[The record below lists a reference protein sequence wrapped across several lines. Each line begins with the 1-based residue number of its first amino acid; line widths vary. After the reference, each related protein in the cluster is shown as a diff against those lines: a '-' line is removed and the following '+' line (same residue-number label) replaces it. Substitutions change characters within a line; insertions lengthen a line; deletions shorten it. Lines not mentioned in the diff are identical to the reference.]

1 MQSVNVKPF
10 QGTDSVSDDEMRM
23 EDMTEGLGVESQ
35 RSLAVEAALEEQL
48 GEFEAERAAL
58 RAGLDQEQSRT
69 RELETQVEALQRQ
82 VQSMASRT
90 SVDSIEIKSSISPH
104 STGPQS
110 PASLSS
116 SFTARPSSPI
126 SPSVGPSAYSTNSNQ
141 ASVRSSFGLSG
152 TPLPGRSV
160 AVLGSSTVTPVV
172 RQVPKVNKA
181 IESGHVGSSSPDLEV
196 VHRPTDSLVRKVQY
210 GSGGG
215 GFSSP
220 VTDRQG
226 GGVVSTSPRGEA
238 RVVTLG
244 SSGPDSGPLLV
255 GGGGGSG
262 ARVNISPGNSA
273 TVVTQGGGKI
283 SFHVSP
289 GVGGVSVGGT
299 GTGSPRRTATA
310 AASTVCAGRGTPP
323 PVPPNK
329 PNIAPTSSVA
339 GAKPAPPP
347 KVSVMGRERVGVESK
362 VVQIPVNVVATP
374 ASSTSSS
381 PSSSSQSSRESSP
394 IRKTAQV
401 CVHAK

>member
-1 MQSVNVKPF
+1 M
-10 QGTDSVSDDEMRM
+10 
-23 EDMTEGLGVESQ
+23 
-35 RSLAVEAALEEQL
+35 EAALEEQL

-90 SVDSIEIKSSISPH
+90 SVDSIEIKSSISPR
-104 STGPQS
+104 SAGPQS

-116 SFTARPSSPI
+116 SFIARPSSPV
-126 SPSVGPSAYSTNSNQ
+126 SPSAGPSVYNTNQ
-141 ASVRSSFGLSG
+141 ASVRSTLGLSG

-160 AVLGSSTVTPVV
+160 AVLGSSAMTPVV
-172 RQVPKVNKA
+172 RQVPKVNKV
-181 IESGHVGSSSPDLEV
+181 IESGHVGSSSPEPEV
-196 VHRPTDSLVRKVQY
+196 IHRPTDSLVHKVQY

-215 GFSSP
+215 GFASP
-220 VTDRQG
+220 VAERQG
-226 GGVVSTSPRGEA
+226 GGVLSTSTRGEA
-238 RVVTLG
+238 RVMTLG
-244 SSGPDSGPLLV
+244 SAGPDSGPLLTGV
-255 GGGGGSG
+255 GGGSG
-262 ARVNISPGNSA
+262 ARVSISPGNSA
-273 TVVTQGGGKI
+273 TVITQGGGKI
-283 SFHVSP
+283 SFHLSP
-289 GVGGVSVGGT
+289 GAGGVGVGGT
-299 GTGSPRRTATA
+299 GTSSSRRTATA
-310 AASTVCAGRGTPP
+310 AASAVCAGRGTPP

-329 PNIAPTSSVA
+329 PNIAPISPVA

-347 KVSVMGRERVGVESK
+347 KVSVMGRERVGMDSK
-362 VVQIPVNVVATP
+362 MVQIPVNVVATP